1 MGSGP
6 ERARFAQLPLATVLA
21 VVAAGLLVVAFVDW
35 ETGCVVLALGLL
47 LGAGLRLSL
56 PRRAAGALVV
66 RGRVLDATLLLV
78 AGLAVLALALSVP
91 GG

>member
-1 MGSGP
+1 MSSGP
-6 ERARFAQLPLATVLA
+6 GTFTQVPLACVLA
-21 VVAAGLLVVAFVDW
+21 VVGVGLLVVALADW
-35 ETGCVVLALGLL
+35 EAGCVVISLGLL

-56 PRRAAGALVV
+56 PARTAGALVV

-78 AGLAVLALALSVP
+78 AGLGVLALALNVP